1 MNQINRVVITGGCG
15 FVGSNLIDWLKRETK
30 CDIVVFDN
38 EVLGRREWIS
48 EFGVTFVK
56 GDICDRQAVRNV
68 LAGVDT
74 VIHLAADTR
83 VIPSIEKPRFNF
95 EVNVGGTLNILEE
108 MRAAGVKRLVNAST
122 GGAIVGDTPPPVHE
136 AMPPHPLS
144 PYGASK
150 LAVEGYCSAFSASY
164 GMDIVSLRFSN
175 VYGPRSYHKGSVVA
189 HFFKRVLKDEDLI
202 IYGDG
207 TQTRDFIFV
216 EDICQ
221 GIMKALSKQASGVYQ
236 LGSGVPTT
244 VTQLVEAMRQ
254 VTGKPI
260 KVRHEDFRA
269 GEVMATYSDI
279 SLARR
284 ALGFEPQAK
293 FHDGLK
299 KTWDWFVA
307 HRHLFE

>member
-1 MNQINRVVITGGCG
+1 MTQIKRVVITGGCG
-15 FVGSNLIDWLKRETK
+15 FVGSNLIDWLKREVK

-38 EVLGRREWIS
+38 EVLGRHEWIS
-48 EFGVTFVK
+48 EFDVTFVK
-56 GDICDRQAVRNV
+56 GDICDRQAVKNV
-68 LAGVDT
+68 LAGADT

-108 MRAAGVKRLVNAST
+108 MRAAGIKRLINAST
-122 GGAIVGDTPPPVHE
+122 GGAIVGDTAPPVHE

-189 HFFKRVLKDEDLI
+189 HFFKRVLKDEELI

-236 LGSGVPTT
+236 LGAGVPTT

-254 VTGKPI
+254 VTGRPI
-260 KVRHEDFRA
+260 KVRHEEFRA

-284 ALGFEPQAK
+284 ALGFEPRAD